1 MCQCARAVHIRE
13 CRVMHESLDRNY
25 AMHVKFRFH
34 VSSVRV
40 QDLTVP
46 LRPGSLQN
54 ADNRR
59 TGHVD

>member
-1 MCQCARAVHIRE
+1 
-13 CRVMHESLDRNY
+13 MHESLDRNY